1 MLEGIHFS
9 KVTGFRR
16 AIGGWTQSQIFLKDF
31 VCKSAAYSVKNVF
44 FRSANLLSIFS
55 DRFIFYKITLP
66 MN

>member
-16 AIGGWTQSQIFLKDF
+16 AIGGWTLSQIFLKDF

-44 FRSANLLSIFS
+44 FRSANLLSIFQTDLS
-55 DRFIFYKITLP
+55 FTKLRYL
-66 MN
+66 